1 MPEMLPE
8 SILPVGLGKLVT
20 GSVNVFLNVVPV
32 KRLLDQTQE

>member
-8 SILPVGLGKLVT
+8 SILPVGLGELVT
-20 GSVNVFLNVVPV
+20 GSVNVFLNVVPG